1 MGHGNA
7 PRQIGACPGSVRA
20 RTVKAVGTRIAAAL
34 VALSVV
40 AGGCSEDPDDTP
52 ARSEPSPQPS
62 ARTSEPSPA
71 AVGPLALA
79 INVHRPTADIG
90 RPLAGRIIA
99 GEPVR
104 WADLGQDG
112 GLVRVRRGPGALGA
126 AARDLA
132 VLAVVPASTL
142 RPMVQPVSVD
152 GVDPLR
158 SPHRYPL
165 TTAADQPVGEVTTV
179 TVVGDIMLG
188 RGVGDR
194 HAADPGRP
202 LRPLADRLRSAEVT
216 VGNLEST
223 LSDDGVPQQGD
234 DSFAADRQ
242 VVGALAATGF
252 DVLSLANN
260 HTGDYGDA
268 AFRDT
273 LRRLDHS
280 TIRRVGAGVDA
291 EAAWRPV
298 VVRRDGMR
306 IGFVAFNAIGETPR
320 ATASQPGAAEV
331 RMQPRTGPLNP
342 RDLRRLT
349 STIEDLTQRADIVI
363 GLPHWGDQYT
373 NRPVPDQRRVGRAMV
388 DAGADIVVGGHPHWV
403 QGIQTDQGGLVVHSL
418 GNFVFDMDFSRE
430 TEEGVMLE
438 LVWWDSELMG
448 ARFVP
453 YVIDDDYVPRLA
465 NGPRA
470 EATLDRMWAASDPP
484 FGRLGGAA

>member
-1 MGHGNA
+1 M
-7 PRQIGACPGSVRA
+7 
-20 RTVKAVGTRIAAAL
+20 GTRIAAAL

-40 AGGCSEDPDDTP
+40 AGGCSDDPDDP
-52 ARSEPSPQPS
+52 PVRSEPSPQPT
-62 ARTSEPSPA
+62 ARTSETPA
-71 AVGPLALA
+71 AAVQPLALA
-79 INVHRPTADIG
+79 INVHRPAADIG
-90 RPLAGRIIA
+90 RPLARRIIA

-112 GLVRVRRGPGALGA
+112 GPVRVRRGPEALDA
-126 AARDLA
+126 VARDLA
-132 VLAVVPASTL
+132 VLAVVPASIL
-142 RPMVQPVSVD
+142 RPTVQPVSVD

-202 LRPLADRLRSAEVT
+202 LRPLADRLRSAELT

-223 LSDDGVPQQGD
+223 LSDDGVPRQGD
-234 DSFAADRQ
+234 DSFAADPA
-242 VVGALAATGF
+242 VVGALAAAGF

-280 TIRRVGAGVDA
+280 PIRRVGAGVDA
-291 EAAWRPV
+291 DAAWRPV

-342 RDLRRLT
+342 GDLRRLT
-349 STIEDLTQRADIVI
+349 STIEDLTERADIVI

-373 NRPVPDQRRVGRAMV
+373 NQPVQDQRRVGRAMLH
-388 DAGADIVVGGHPHWV
+388 AGADIVVGGHPHWV
-403 QGIQTDQGGLVVHSL
+403 QGIQTHRDGLVVHSL
-418 GNFVFDMDFSRE
+418 GNFVFDMDFSQA
-430 TEEGVMLE
+430 TEEGVLLE
-438 LVWWDSELMG
+438 LVWWGSELMG

-453 YVIDDDYVPRLA
+453 YVIDDHYLPRLA
-465 NGPRA
+465 YGPRA
-470 EATLDRMWAASDPP
+470 EATLERMWAASDPP